1 MLLRFVCL
9 ICHQLC
15 VPDEPAEG
23 VPGAITVAFR
33 LPSGG
38 RLSRR
43 FDSSGTVASMQ
54 AFVLQQLVARGEAR
68 QHQRVVLSMQF
79 PTKVLD
85 TADSQIDAAGVHD
98 RSMLSVQLA

>member
-1 MLLRFVCL
+1 
-9 ICHQLC
+9 
-15 VPDEPAEG
+15 
-23 VPGAITVAFR
+23 
-33 LPSGG
+33 
-38 RLSRR
+38 
-43 FDSSGTVASMQ
+43 MQ